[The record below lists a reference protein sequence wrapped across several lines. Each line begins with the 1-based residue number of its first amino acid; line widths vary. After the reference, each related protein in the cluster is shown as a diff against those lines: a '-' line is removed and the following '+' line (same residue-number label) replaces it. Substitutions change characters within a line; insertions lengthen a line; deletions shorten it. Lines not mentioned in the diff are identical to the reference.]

1 MKSDREFI
9 DGIYEKAA
17 RYREESEKEKA
28 VSFDKGKRAGRN
40 RRIRAA
46 AAAAVFLIG
55 IGVTV
60 ARLPDINN
68 QGTQEQEESSSR
80 AEVIRMLPEEE
91 QGLPAIA
98 GYSVD
103 SGDTGGEA
111 AVSVLTGEVSGISGS
126 GDRMQAMITGAE
138 WIIQAPEE
146 SPSEMRLLYPAE
158 DSLGRSIVLAEGDK
172 VLLYVSM
179 DQGEE
184 DACSLENGFESVY
197 FFWKEEDGGS
207 YYKNCDGTIIDSRQL
222 TEE

>member
-17 RYREESEKEKA
+17 RYREESEKEKV

-46 AAAAVFLIG
+46 AAAAVLLIG

-60 ARLPDINN
+60 TRLPDINN
-68 QGTQEQEESSSR
+68 EGTQEQGEASSQP
-80 AEVIRMLPEEE
+80 EVMRMLPEEE

-103 SGDTGGEA
+103 SGDTGDET

-126 GDRMQAMITGAE
+126 GEWMQAMITGAE
-138 WIIQAPEE
+138 WMIPAPEE
-146 SPSEMRLLYPAE
+146 PPSEMRLLYPAV
-158 DSLGRSIVLAEGDK
+158 DSLGRSIVLTEGDK

-207 YYKNCDGTIIDSRQL
+207 YYKNCDGTVIDSRQL